1 MDYHHLLITRNY
13 GKVVNIMADLS
24 GKKTPNFKLQSTSS
38 KTVELK
44 KIRKKF
50 IVLYFYPKDDTPGC
64 TLETLDFNKLLANFK
79 KLDCEIYGI
88 SKDSLKSHEKFKK
101 KYNIKF
107 DLLSDENK
115 VSIKLFKTWGLKKF
129 MGKEFMGQ
137 IRSTFIISNNKILK
151 EWRNVRVKNHAQEVL
166 DFIRSQK

>member
-1 MDYHHLLITRNY
+1 M
-13 GKVVNIMADLS
+13 
-24 GKKTPNFKLQSTSS
+24 
-38 KTVELK
+38 
-44 KIRKKF
+44 
-50 IVLYFYPKDDTPGC
+50 
-64 TLETLDFNKLLANFK
+64 
-79 KLDCEIYGI
+79 DCEIYGI